1 MRILNQLDKGCS
13 RLSGFYLQIKTNVQH
28 KLLKQK
34 HVGKEITDLE
44 MKNAILQ
51 LTKMKIFAAKLK
63 SSFTESAK

>member
-1 MRILNQLDKGCS
+1 M
-13 RLSGFYLQIKTNVQH
+13 SGFYLQIKTNVQH

-51 LTKMKIFAAKLK
+51 LTKMKIYAAKLK